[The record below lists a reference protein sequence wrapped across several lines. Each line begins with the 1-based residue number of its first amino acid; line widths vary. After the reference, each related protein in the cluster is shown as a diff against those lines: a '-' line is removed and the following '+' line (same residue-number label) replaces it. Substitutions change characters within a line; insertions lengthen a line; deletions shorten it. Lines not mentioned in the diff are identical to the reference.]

1 MRIGDWSSDV
11 CSSDLGDT
19 GAFRVC
25 FNELHQEVY
34 GYAFHYFRSN
44 ALAEDLV
51 QEVFAKVWSH
61 RQSLDASQGI
71 KPYLYRTARN
81 TIFTQLKRAACDR
94 QMREHVFY
102 RQPAQHNET
111 EERYLHDELLGLYR
125 DAVMKLPSQRQLVY
139 TMSRDEGLTH
149 DQIAEQ
155 LTISKN
161 TVKDQIVKA
170 SHFVRRYIRAHSGEY
185 TAYLS
190 LMAWAFVC

>member
-94 QMREHVFY
+94 QIGSASVRERGCQY
-102 RQPAQHNET
+102 
-111 EERYLHDELLGLYR
+111 G
-125 DAVMKLPSQRQLVY
+125 
-139 TMSRDEGLTH
+139 
-149 DQIAEQ
+149 
-155 LTISKN
+155 
-161 TVKDQIVKA
+161 
-170 SHFVRRYIRAHSGEY
+170 
-185 TAYLS
+185 
-190 LMAWAFVC
+190 